1 MRNVLANVRNLA
13 GPRHRHEWQ
22 VIIEHLRNAGYQV
35 SEQSAVFSPHQIK
48 PEYGGRPQ
56 VRERVLITATLVPEG
71 MQADP
76 FIDPVSLPENI
87 RMDREWDLINDLQID
102 PEETPAGTDISQVE
116 RNWIDHWEVM
126 VQHMR
131 EWRATQADASGE
143 TARRLPGFPIWTD
156 TWGSDWSPM
165 ERGQAIDEA
174 PPWKADFLRK
184 NFALYDALAEHVG
197 GRAMGTWLR
206 KVRTFPESRRKLEWQ
221 AQDAE
226 SLWDC
231 VISLRPSGLRAK
243 RPTHLPA
250 LVAITQTPIIGPL
263 QRKLS
268 AREAA
273 RLQGLPD
280 SFSFDGQSDK
290 ATFKQLG
297 NGVSVGVVWNVLKA
311 HCERDRD
318 LLLATPTGRE
328 IYALVS
334 QAPDDPTSAI
344 ATALDTVRRVD
355 SVRAATVPLKV

>member
-1 MRNVLANVRNLA
+1 
-13 GPRHRHEWQ
+13 
-22 VIIEHLRNAGYQV
+22 
-35 SEQSAVFSPHQIK
+35 
-48 PEYGGRPQ
+48 
-56 VRERVLITATLVPEG
+56 
-71 MQADP
+71 
-76 FIDPVSLPENI
+76 
-87 RMDREWDLINDLQID
+87 
-102 PEETPAGTDISQVE
+102 
-116 RNWIDHWEVM
+116 
-126 VQHMR
+126 
-131 EWRATQADASGE
+131 
-143 TARRLPGFPIWTD
+143 
-156 TWGSDWSPM
+156 
-165 ERGQAIDEA
+165 
-174 PPWKADFLRK
+174 
-184 NFALYDALAEHVG
+184 
-197 GRAMGTWLR
+197 MGTWLR

-334 QAPDDPTSAI
+334 EAPNDPTSAI

-355 SVRAATVPLKV
+355 SGSAATVPLKA